1 MMFLPHLCECGQ
13 KLWTYCTK
21 GRMMIMSIQVTSL
34 RFLVQAKWVSCANDL
49 FKPSD
54 DKDSNESLPN
64 NCVCRILIAKG
75 SYMARFIHDQRLQGQ
90 RTHLVCAH
98 VLADRTRSRAYGR
111 LHIPKQTPIATSH
124 FFVLL
129 TLTLMLNRPQLKLRL
144 ADNQHTWFQ
153 ALYACPPIKRRA
165 VSIC

>member
-1 MMFLPHLCECGQ
+1 
-13 KLWTYCTK
+13 
-21 GRMMIMSIQVTSL
+21 MIMSISVTSL
-34 RFLVQAKWVSCANDL
+34 RFLVQTKWVSCANDL

-64 NCVCRILIAKG
+64 NCVCRILVAKG
-75 SYMARFIHDQRLQGQ
+75 SYMARFIHDRRLQGL

-98 VLADRTRSRAYGR
+98 VLADRTGSRAFGR
-111 LHIPKQTPIATSH
+111 LHIPEQTLIATSH
-124 FFVLL
+124 FCPVMPI
-129 TLTLMLNRPQLKLRL
+129 LMLNRPHFKLCL
-144 ADNQHTWFQ
+144 ADNQHTRFQ